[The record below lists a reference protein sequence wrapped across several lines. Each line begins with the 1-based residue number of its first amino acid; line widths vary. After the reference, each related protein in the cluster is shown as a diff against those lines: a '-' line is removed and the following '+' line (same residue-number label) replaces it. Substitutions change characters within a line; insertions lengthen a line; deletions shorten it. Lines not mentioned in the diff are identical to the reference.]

1 MYVTASLREGV
12 TMSVLTV
19 ATQKGGAGKTLI
31 CQALASLL
39 AVEMQVVAIDADHT
53 GALSRWASRAYEG
66 ASFETV
72 AEADETRLAHLIAA
86 KADIAD
92 LVLVD
97 TAGFGNRAATVAMT
111 SADAVLVPS
120 LVGEADITE
129 AERTVG
135 LVVALARA
143 ARRDIPVR
151 VLMNRLKRTTLARH
165 ASAEM
170 IAAGLPRLNSTLS
183 DLVAYGELTY
193 SGRLADKG
201 TAHLEVAAL
210 IKELQ
215 TLDWLPKKASLRK
228 GVAV

>member
-1 MYVTASLREGV
+1 
-12 TMSVLTV
+12 MSVLTV

-39 AVEMQVVAIDADHT
+39 APEMQVVAIDADPT
-53 GALSRWASRAYEG
+53 GALSRWAGRAYEG
-66 ASFETV
+66 TPFEAV

-86 KADIAD
+86 KADAAD

-111 SADAVLVPS
+111 SADAVLVPA
-120 LVGEADITE
+120 LVGEADVTE

-135 LVVALARA
+135 LVAALARA

-151 VLMNRLKRTTLARH
+151 VLMNRVKRTTLARH
-165 ASAEM
+165 ATAEM
-170 IAAGLPRLNSTLS
+170 DTAGLSRLDCSLS

-193 SGRLADKG
+193 SGRLPDKG

-210 IKELQ
+210 VKELRA
-215 TLDWLPKKASLRK
+215 LGWIPKKTSSRK
-228 GVAV
+228 AVAA

>member
-1 MYVTASLREGV
+1 MA
-12 TMSVLTV
+12 VLTV

-31 CQALASLL
+31 CQVLASML
-39 AVEMQVVAIDADHT
+39 ATDMWVVAIDADPT

-66 ASFETV
+66 PPFETV

-86 KADIAD
+86 KADSAD

-111 SADAVLVPS
+111 SADAVVVPS

-129 AERTVG
+129 AERTIG
-135 LVVALARA
+135 LVAALARA

-151 VLMNRLKRTTLARH
+151 VLMNRIKRTTLARH

-170 IAAGLPRLNSTLS
+170 TAAGLPRLNSSLS
-183 DLVAYGELTY
+183 DLVAYGELTF
-193 SGRLADKG
+193 SGRLPDKG
-201 TAHLEVAAL
+201 AACSEVEAL
-210 IKELQ
+210 IKELR
-215 TLDWLPKKASLRK
+215 TLGWLPKKMPLRK
-228 GVAV
+228 TVTA